1 MECHGA
7 TVAVTEESEALLL
20 VGSPN
25 VGKSALFQALT
36 RARATISNYPGTTI
50 SLSRAPLEGGLPLY
64 DTPGIYGLLPLSEDE
79 EIAREALIH
88 PGTSRV
94 IVVVDAKNLRRGLAL
109 ALEVAEAGR
118 PLVVALNMA
127 DEAWALGYRID
138 PRLLSDL
145 LGAPVVSTVATRGEG
160 VEALRD
166 ALSQAALPRL
176 RPAYPAPI
184 AQAIEEVAA
193 LLPPALRE
201 KRLCAIS
208 ILAGERALLEE
219 CAPGLPE
226 ETLAAFA
233 RIRKELS
240 PRLTMPLRAALTAA
254 RLAEAG
260 KLEKAA
266 GRRDGRGFRKPFRE
280 RLGEWAM
287 QPVTGPLILAGVL
300 FGMYKFVGEFGA
312 GTLVEL
318 LERQLFK
325 EVITP
330 FITRGVEALSG
341 WAFLREMIV
350 GPYGL
355 FTMGLTYALAIILPV
370 VGTFFL
376 AFGVLEDSGYL
387 PRLSL
392 LVNRLFRAMG
402 LNGKAVLPMV
412 LGLGC
417 DTMATLTTRI
427 LETPKER
434 LLVTL
439 LLALGIPCSAQLG
452 VIMGLLGEASAAS
465 VLIWAGVVSGVLLL
479 VGFLAARLLPG
490 DTSDFIVEIPP
501 VRVPQLSNVLLKTLA
516 RIEWYLKEAVP
527 LFLAGTL
534 LLFLLDKLGALLWLQ
549 GLAAPVVN
557 GLLGLPEEAANS
569 FLIGFLRRDYGAAG
583 LFALAKAGKLDS
595 AQVLVSLVTIT
606 LFIPCVANLLI
617 IVKERGVRT
626 ALAIAVFI
634 FPFAFL
640 VGGAL
645 RYALGALELTP

>member
-1 MECHGA
+1 
-7 TVAVTEESEALLL
+7 L
-20 VGSPN
+20 
-25 VGKSALFQALT
+25 K
-36 RARATISNYPGTTI
+36 
-50 SLSRAPLEGGLPLY
+50 EGGLPLY

-79 EIAREALIH
+79 EIARLALVH

-118 PLVVALNMA
+118 PIVIALNME
-127 DEAWALGYRID
+127 DEARALGYQID
-138 PRLLSDL
+138 PRLLADL
-145 LGAPVVSTVATRGEG
+145 LGVPVIPTVATRGEG

-166 ALSQAALPRL
+166 VLAQAALPRL

-193 LLPPALRE
+193 LLPSDLRE
-201 KRLCAIS
+201 RRLCAIS
-208 ILAGERALLEE
+208 ILAGERTLLGE
-219 CAPGLPE
+219 CAPSLPK

-240 PRLTMPLRAALTAA
+240 ARLTNPLRAALASA

-266 GRRDGRGFRKPFRE
+266 GRRDGGEFRKPFRE

-312 GTLVEL
+312 GTLVDL
-318 LERQLFK
+318 LEGRLF
-325 EVITP
+325 EGWLNPLV
-330 FITRGVEALSG
+330 TRWLEALLG
-341 WAFLREMIV
+341 WEFLREMIV

-355 FTMGLTYALAIILPV
+355 FTMGMTYALAIILPV

-452 VIMGLLGEASAAS
+452 VIMGLLGEASGAAL
-465 VLIWAGVVSGVLLL
+465 LIWAGVVSGVLLT

-490 DTSDFIVEIPP
+490 DPSDFIVEIPP
-501 VRVPQLSNVLLKTLA
+501 VRIPQLSNVLLKTLA

-527 LFLAGTL
+527 LFLLGTL
-534 LLFLLDKLGALLWLQ
+534 LLFLLDKLGALVWLQ

-557 GLLGLPEEAANS
+557 GLLGLPDEAANS

-617 IVKERGVRT
+617 IVKERGGRT
-626 ALAIAVFI
+626 ALAISAFI

-645 RYALGALELTP
+645 RYVLGALEFTP